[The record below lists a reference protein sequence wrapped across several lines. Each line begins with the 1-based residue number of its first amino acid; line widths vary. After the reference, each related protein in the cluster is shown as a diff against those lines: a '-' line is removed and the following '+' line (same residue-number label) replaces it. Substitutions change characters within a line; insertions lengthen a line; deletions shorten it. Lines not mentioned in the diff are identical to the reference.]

1 MSKIARLLLVLC
13 FCTPLHSYSQTTPDL
28 RIAGSDTVESIV
40 EAALGQF
47 RKSRASAN
55 IALEAKGTSTG
66 FTALCDNRADIAMA
80 SRAITTKEAQACKA
94 RGVSFVE
101 LPIAWDAV
109 VLISNRNDG
118 WLRDVS
124 MTELRLLW
132 GPESTGKK
140 INWNQVRSNYPTTPV
155 TLFGLDQKS
164 GTFDFFS
171 AAVTGTAKILRAD
184 YQETAEHAVVA
195 DRVSKTPGAIGFV
208 SMATYADQSGKV
220 AVLALDDGNGP
231 IIPSTQTVISGQYGK
246 MSRLLFVY
254 VSKTAY
260 DSRPMV
266 REFASFMLEGASR
279 FATYAR
285 FVPLTTKDYQDQT
298 LRLKRGD
305 LGSAYTK

>member
-13 FCTPLHSYSQTTPDL
+13 CCISLHSYAQPTPDL
-28 RIAGSDTVESIV
+28 RIAGSDTVEPIV

-80 SRAITTKEAQACKA
+80 SRVITTKEVQACKA

-171 AAVTGTAKILRAD
+171 GAVTGTAKVLRAD
-184 YQETAEHAVVA
+184 YQEAAEHAVVA

-220 AVLALDDGNGP
+220 AVLALDDGSGP
-231 IIPSTQTVISGQYGK
+231 IIPSTQTVVSGQYGK

-266 REFASFMLEGASR
+266 REFAAFMLEGASR

-285 FVPLTTKDYQDQT
+285 FVPLTAKDYQDQT

-305 LGSAYTK
+305 LGSVYTK

>member
-1 MSKIARLLLVLC
+1 MSRIARQMLALFCCTPFLC
-13 FCTPLHSYSQTTPDL
+13 FAQSPPDL
-28 RIAGSDTVESIV
+28 RIAGSDTVEPII
-40 EAALGQF
+40 EAALAQF
-47 RKSRASAN
+47 RKSRAGLN
-55 IALEAKGTSTG
+55 ITVEAKGTSTG
-66 FTALCDNRADIAMA
+66 FSALCDNRAEIAMA
-80 SRAITTKEAQACKA
+80 SRAITAKEVQACKS

-109 VLISNRNDG
+109 VLITNRNDG

-140 INWNQVRSNYPTTPV
+140 INWNQVRSSYPATQV

-171 AAVTGTAKILRAD
+171 GAVTGTAKVLRAD
-184 YQETAEHAVVA
+184 YQETAEHAVVV

-220 AVLALDDGNGP
+220 AALALDEGSGP
-231 IIPSTQTVISGQYGK
+231 VIPSTQTVVSGQYNK

-254 VSKTAY
+254 VSKTAH
-260 DSRPMV
+260 DSRPVV
-266 REFASFMLEGASR
+266 RDFASFLLEGASR
-279 FATYAR
+279 FASYAR
-285 FVPLTTKDYQDQT
+285 FVQLTAKDYQEQT

-305 LGSAYTK
+305 LGSAYAK